1 MKPFKFAGALVL
13 GIAVGVAAL
22 LVTAA
27 QLAIAM
33 PRAVFQQQ
41 LPEWLTLK
49 HGIAWSFQITE
60 AFVQQFSA
68 NFVHLSQQTE
78 SRLGS
83 RVRLEPNIVGDSKKI
98 NRIGSTSAQKKTTRH
113 GDTPLIETAHSTRW
127 IDLDDYEWADLV
139 DELDK
144 KKMLASPESEYLKAG
159 VAAMNRTK
167 DDVIYDAARGAAR
180 AASGTVALTAAQK
193 IAVAGAG
200 LTKTKIIT
208 ARKLFRAN
216 EADEENGE
224 TLYHIFS
231 SEALEDVLG
240 DTTLTSVDHLAVRML
255 QEGNLKGKWAGFEWV
270 PFERADKVTNDRFL
284 ISWAKSGIALGI
296 GAEVMTRL
304 TERAD
309 KSYALQPYA
318 RMSIGAVR
326 VEEAKVVET
335 ACLE

>member
-1 MKPFKFAGALVL
+1 M
-13 GIAVGVAAL
+13 
-22 LVTAA
+22 
-27 QLAIAM
+27 
-33 PRAVFQQQ
+33 
-41 LPEWLTLK
+41 
-49 HGIAWSFQITE
+49 SFQVTE

-68 NFVHLSQQTE
+68 NFVHLAQQTE

-98 NRIGSTSAQKKTTRH
+98 NRIGSTAAQKKTTRH
-113 GDTPLIETAHSTRW
+113 GDTPLIETPHSTRW

-144 KKMLASPESEYLKAG
+144 KKMLAEPTSDYVKAG
-159 VAAMNRTK
+159 VAAMNRSK
-167 DDVIYDAARGAAR
+167 DDVVYAAMRGSAR
-180 AASGTVALTAAQK
+180 ASSGSVALPAGQK
-193 IAVAGAG
+193 IAVGGTG
-200 LTKTKIIT
+200 LTKAKIIG

-224 TLYHIFS
+224 QLYHMYS

-240 DTTLTSVDHLAVRML
+240 DTTLTSGDFLKVNML
-255 QEGNLKGKWAGFEWV
+255 QAGDLKGMWAGFEWV
-270 PFERADKVTNDRFL
+270 PFERATKVVNDRFL
-284 ISWAKSGIALGI
+284 CSWAKSGVALGI
-296 GAEVMTRL
+296 GAEIMTRV
-304 TERAD
+304 TERSD
-309 KSYALQPYA
+309 KSYATQPYA